1 MKTKM
6 YRFEAF
12 YKNEEKNE
20 HMLDANGEVAAT
32 GVRFDIIA
40 ESEERALELI
50 EQEGEYPDD
59 FRLEMTIGAKDQ
71 MGRYFTERIR
81 DARI

>member
-12 YKNEEKNE
+12 YKNEEKNNY
-20 HMLDANGEVAAT
+20 MLDANGNVAAT

-40 ESEERALELI
+40 ESEERALKLI
-50 EQEGEYPDD
+50 EQEGEDPDD
-59 FRLEMTIGAKDQ
+59 FRIERTTVAIDQ